1 MLSIHASPA
10 AVKQTHVQRHQ
21 KSVVRCFHCAIPSTL
36 KPLQQPLE
44 DRHRNKD
51 ITQSNKLVRMKTSKI
66 VYVIIVFCVCVC
78 HLCVTCACHL
88 RVI

>member
-10 AVKQTHVQRHQ
+10 AVQQTHVQRHQ
-21 KSVVRCFHCAIPSTL
+21 KSVVRCFHCTIPSTL

-51 ITQSNKLVRMKTSKI
+51 ITQSNKLVRMKTSTI
-66 VYVIIVFCVCVC
+66 VLGTSTNSITYTEIALAVFYK
-78 HLCVTCACHL
+78 
-88 RVI
+88 